1 MLKQSILSG
10 VVALGLSAC
19 AGVQL
24 QAADAPSVKPDL
36 RAQATAPDITP
47 APILGP
53 GDRQPSGRDLGTRSA
68 VVAPNAAAATA
79 HPLATQ
85 TALDV
90 MKRGGT
96 AMDAAIAANAMLGLV
111 EPTGNG
117 IGGDLYAIVWDPM
130 SRQLYGYNGSGR
142 SPMGAT
148 LEDMQAKADA
158 FMDGEEIP
166 PFGAAPVTVPGT
178 VEAWGALHERF
189 GRLPFNTLMEPTIRY
204 ARDGAPIP
212 EVIAYYWQFGPRR
225 FGPAHESGMLEEY
238 DNAKKTYFSPAPVEG
253 SLFRNPDL
261 ADTLERIAYAG
272 PDDFYTGEIAQT
284 MGDYFERI
292 GGYLRFEDFAAH
304 DGEWVDPICVE
315 YRELVQLC
323 ELGPNTQGVA
333 ALQMLQMLERFDLRA
348 MGYGSADSLMAQI
361 EAKRLAFADRARGY
375 ADPAFSNIDPRVFV
389 DPSYGRAQGAR
400 IDITSAAAAEQI
412 EQNAIIAK
420 PDGTVI
426 YEREDGV
433 VRLVPGEGSGASELL
448 LDLNQELRAADTR
461 LQDGDTTYL
470 TVTDKDGMMVSLIQS
485 NYRGMGSGL
494 VADGLGFMFQD
505 RGQLFS
511 LDPDHPNVFEPGKR
525 PFHTI
530 IPAFAFKKDLP
541 GCQVRAVAPEVA
553 CPYEPWLSFG
563 LMGGGMQPQ
572 GHVQI
577 ILNLID
583 FEMGL
588 QEAGDAARW
597 EHRGGCEPTDDLNGD
612 ACEADMGVVHLESG
626 IPVEARLELERRGHT
641 VECCRANGGGYQ
653 AIMRDFESGAWIAA
667 TEMRK
672 DGNADGY

>member
-1 MLKQSILSG
+1 MLQRSIWVS
-10 VVALGLSAC
+10 ALAIGLSAC
-19 AGVQL
+19 ASVNVET
-24 QAADAPSVKPDL
+24 AEAPSVKPETVETV
-36 RAQATAPDITP
+36 AAEAIPEI
-47 APILGP
+47 AEPIIGP
-53 GDRQPSGRDLGTRSA
+53 GDRMPSGRALGTRSA

-117 IGGDLYAIVWDPM
+117 IGGDLYAIVWDPKT
-130 SRQLYGYNGSGR
+130 SELYGYNGSGR

-148 LEDMQAKADA
+148 LADMQAKADE

-189 GRLPFNTLMEPTIRY
+189 GTLPFSMLMEPAIRY

-212 EVIAYYWQFGPRR
+212 EVIAFYWQFGPSR
-225 FGPAHESGMLEEY
+225 FGPAAESGMLEEY
-238 DNAKKTYFSPAPVEG
+238 ENAKKTYFSPAPIEG
-253 SLFRNPDL
+253 TLFRNPDL
-261 ADTLERIAYAG
+261 ADTLERIANAG
-272 PDDFYTGEIAQT
+272 PDDFYKGQIART

-292 GGYLRFEDFAAH
+292 GGHLRFEDFAAH
-304 DGEWVDPICVE
+304 DGEWTDPLCVE
-315 YRELVQLC
+315 YRDLVKLC

-333 ALQMLQMLERFDLRA
+333 ALQMLEMLEPYDLRA
-348 MGYGSADSLMAQI
+348 MGFGSADSLMVQV
-361 EAKRLAFADRARGY
+361 EAKRLAFADRAAGY
-375 ADPAFSNIDPRVFV
+375 ADAAFSGIDPNVFIR
-389 DPSYGRAQGAR
+389 PGYNLAR
-400 IDITSAAAAEQI
+400 GEAIDIRQAMAPPAPGY
-412 EQNAIIAK
+412 N
-420 PDGTVI
+420 DDV
-426 YEREDGV
+426 RV
-433 VRLVPGEGSGASELL
+433 MVRLPK
-448 LDLNQELRAADTR
+448 ADKK
-461 LQDGDTTYL
+461 LEDGDTTYL

-511 LDPDHPNVFEPGKR
+511 LDPEHPNVFEPGKR

-530 IPAFAFKKDLP
+530 IPAFAFKKDMP
-541 GCQVRAVAPEVA
+541 GCQVRAVPADQA

-572 GHVQI
+572 GHVQV
-577 ILNLID
+577 ILNLVD
-583 FEMGL
+583 FDMGL

-597 EHRGGCEPTDDLNGD
+597 EHRGGCEPTDGLNGD
-612 ACEADMGVVHLESG
+612 ECEADMGTIHLESG
-626 IPVEARLELERRGHT
+626 IPVEARVELERRGHE